1 MAGLEDFGFSEDACE
16 SYKNLRELFKE
27 WAVSVLTS
35 KSAWVSCFLWGR
47 LCGLHSQS
55 GVERPFK
62 RQLQNRFPDKELG

>member
-35 KSAWVSCFLWGR
+35 KSAWVSCFLWER
-47 LCGLHSQS
+47 LCGLHGQS
-55 GVERPFK
+55 GVGMPSIV
-62 RQLQNRFPDKELG
+62 L